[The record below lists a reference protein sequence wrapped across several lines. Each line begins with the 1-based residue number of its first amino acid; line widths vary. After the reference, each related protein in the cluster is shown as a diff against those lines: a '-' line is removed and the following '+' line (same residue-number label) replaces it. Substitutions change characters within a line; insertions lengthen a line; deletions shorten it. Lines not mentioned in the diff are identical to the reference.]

1 MQVRRIDLNK
11 RQDVE
16 QFVQFP
22 FDLYRDCPQWVPPL
36 KSDERLMLNPNK
48 YHFYRHSVA
57 DFFVVESGKG
67 AGGEM
72 LGRIAAIDNRMY
84 NMHNHSRVAQFY
96 FFDAIDDA
104 QVAGS
109 LFDAVLDWAAC
120 RGLNKLIGPRGLLEA
135 DGLGLL
141 VDGFEHTPA
150 PGMPYNY
157 AYYDALV
164 TGAGLEKE
172 RDYVSAYLSAGYT
185 PPERIF
191 ALAEKVKERSGFWIR
206 TFRSKRELRVM
217 VSGIKR
223 IYNEAFS
230 ALSGSYPIDDG
241 EAAIIA
247 DRFLAIADP
256 RLIKLVMK
264 GDKVVGFLF
273 AFPDIT
279 RGLQKARGQLWPT
292 GWYHLLRAFK
302 QTNGISVN
310 GMGLLPQ
317 YQGLGAPAILYAEM
331 FKTIQDMHF
340 HFEHV
345 DLAQID
351 EHNAKSLAEI
361 HGMGGKLYKRHRI
374 YERAV

>member
-1 MQVRRIDLNK
+1 MQVRKIDLNK

-16 QFVQFP
+16 QFIQFP

-36 KSDERLMLNPNK
+36 KSDERLILNPRK
-48 YHFYRHSVA
+48 YHFYTHSVA
-57 DFFVVESGKG
+57 DFFVVESG
-67 AGGEM
+67 GET
-72 LGRIAAIDNRMY
+72 LGRIAAIDNRLA
-84 NMHNHSRVAQFY
+84 NTHNHSRTAQFY

-104 QVAGS
+104 QVTAS
-109 LFDAVLDWAAC
+109 LFDAVLDWATS
-120 RGLNKLIGPRGLLEA
+120 RGLNKLVGPKGLLGA

-141 VDGFEHTPA
+141 VEGFEYTPA

-157 AYYDALV
+157 AYYDALM
-164 TGAGLEKE
+164 TGVGLTKQ
-172 RDYVSAYLSAGYT
+172 RDYVSAYLSGGYT

-191 ALAEKVKERSGFWIR
+191 TLAEKVKERSGFWIR
-206 TFRSKRELRVM
+206 TFHSKRELRALVPN
-217 VSGIKR
+217 IKH
-223 IYNEAFS
+223 IYNEAF
-230 ALSGSYPIDDG
+230 APLPGSYPIDDG

-247 DRFLAIADP
+247 DRFLSIADP

-264 GDKVVGFLF
+264 GEQVAGFLF

-279 RGLQKARGQLWPT
+279 QGLQKARGQLWPT

-302 QTNGISVN
+302 QTKGISVN

-351 EHNAKSLAEI
+351 EHNTKSLAEI
-361 HGMGGKLYKRHRI
+361 RGMGGKIYKRHRI
-374 YERAV
+374 YERDI